1 MDDIKQAYV
10 NVLQFITNNF
20 YTSDGKPITIEI
32 SKDGKDQNFYDGNKI
47 VLSDQLL
54 DAYGQLNLPRFLI
67 YYHELGHHL
76 YSKGLFILLETWQKQ
91 TQGPL
96 TWNEKY
102 HHLINWIE
110 DFYIEDRLL
119 KEHSYLTDVIGCIR
133 KLPPEYDIK
142 SIEYAFN
149 FWYVHNA
156 PTAALQYNDQLV
168 FKSYIDRLLAL
179 RSNKTTRFGN
189 GILTTLSIKPSIET
203 QFALLIIEFY
213 NWCINKGILPDNK
226 YVPPLKNPNQHLV
239 PNKDM
244 KSPDIDKLF
253 QGIGDA
259 FNPGKHDP
267 KDQDN
272 KVGSFSKHSHEIGE
286 IDIPYFVEREHISK
300 DTNLLKDELVQEAR
314 LINKEL
320 MDMNTAIDSTH
331 TTLDGLFSSKYKDS
345 MIIQSKVNVLNFF
358 NPNRIVDQNLF
369 KEKQHTYMN
378 VAIYRDISGST
389 SGDTHTLMHY
399 VCEHLYDNIPVDIK
413 YYLYSSGDISIIE
426 VPYIPWINDKNE
438 PEEYTSNPLYQ
449 QLSGG
454 TNSDAIADVITE
466 QLSDKW
472 LNIIV
477 TDGDLNSLMAR
488 DNIHSLLKN
497 VFVIAVSPDQEAV
510 PDMLS
515 GISLQDVKQIQQIN
529 SVLATINLD
538 R

>member
-20 YTSDGKPITIEI
+20 YTSDGKPISIEL
-32 SKDGKDQNFYDGNKI
+32 SKDGKAQNYYDGSKI

-76 YSKGLFILLETWQKQ
+76 YSKGLFTFLESWQRQ
-91 TQGPL
+91 TSGPL
-96 TWNEKY
+96 TWKETY
-102 HHLINWIE
+102 HHLVNWIE

-156 PTAALQYNDQLV
+156 PTPALQYNDQLI

-179 RSNKTTRFGN
+179 RSTKQTRFGH
-189 GILTTLSIKPSIET
+189 GILTTLSIKPSVET
-203 QFALLIIEFY
+203 QFAIMIIEFY
-213 NWCINKGILPDNK
+213 NWCISKGILPDNK
-226 YVPPLKNPNQHLV
+226 TIPPLQNPNEHLV
-239 PNKDM
+239 PNTDKGSKDLDNLY
-244 KSPDIDKLF
+244 KSLEEGFD
-253 QGIGDA
+253 
-259 FNPGKHDP
+259 PGKHDASTR
-267 KDQDN
+267 
-272 KVGSFSKHSHEIGE
+272 VGNAGASMEHSHKHAVIT
-286 IDIPYFVEREHISK
+286 IPDYVERSHISAS
-300 DTNLLKDELVQEAR
+300 TELLKEELVIENR

-320 MDMNTAIDSTH
+320 IDMSQNFDTAN
-331 TTLDGLFSSKYKDS
+331 TTLDGLFNSRYKDS
-345 MIIQSKVNVLNFF
+345 MNMQPRVNVTNFF
-358 NPNRIVDQNLF
+358 NPNRLVDQHLF
-369 KEKQHTYMN
+369 REKQHTYNN

-389 SGDTHTLMHY
+389 SGETHTLMHH
-399 VCEHLYDNIPVDIK
+399 VCEHLMKDVPVDVQ
-413 YYLYSSGDISIIE
+413 YYLYSSGEVSILQ
-426 VPYIPWINDKNE
+426 VPYIPWMDDHKIPQDYE
-438 PEEYTSNPLYQ
+438 DNPMFK
-449 QLSGG
+449 QLGGG

-477 TDGDLNSLMAR
+477 TDGDLHSLLAR
-488 DNIHSLLKN
+488 ENIHSLLRN
-497 VFVIAVSPDQEAV
+497 VFVIAVNSDIPDNLLGV
-510 PDMLS
+510 S
-515 GISLQDVKQIQQIN
+515 IRKIQDLNAIN
-529 SVLATINLD
+529 SVLATVNMD